1 MNHFA
6 VTGFKRRKRNKQ
18 THTLFIT
25 TTLSINE
32 IGKALKTWK
41 YVYNSIVDVDS
52 FTDKPDT
59 WRRPDDVRVDLTLFD
74 ELFIIKAIAVS
85 KC

>member
-1 MNHFA
+1 MNHFS
-6 VTGFKRRKRNKQ
+6 VTGFKRRKRNKR

-32 IGKALKTWK
+32 IAKALKKWK
-41 YVYNSIVDVDS
+41 YEYNSIVDIDS

-59 WRRPDDVRVDLTLFD
+59 WRKNDDIRVDLTLFD
-74 ELFIIKAIAVS
+74 ELFIIKVIAA
-85 KC
+85 